1 MHIKSEVV
9 DSANSA
15 WPVVDSANS
24 AWPVVD
30 NANSAWPVDDNA
42 NSAWPIVDSAKPA
55 LPVANSAKP
64 ALPVANSAKPAW
76 PVVDSAKP
84 AWPVVDSAKP
94 ALPVVENANSSWP
107 VVDNANSAWPVVDN
121 SDAWPVSQA
130 QNQWGEPPTALSLA
144 PPPTFSSAPSS
155 TEVVAVPEKSP
166 VKPSKILF
174 INGIEDQKNKLPL
187 LSVEEISLILL
198 TLVDS
203 NISIVDVTRRKQRMR
218 INHHAIVELG
228 SVEEAQKAIEK
239 LDGITL
245 DTKHRLTRD
254 EKRQKDERNAVAQEE
269 DLPVEGEKFG
279 ASVEGLN
286 ELTTAASAAVD
297 SQLPVK
303 GEVNELTTAASVAVD
318 SQLPVKGEVNELTTV
333 ASAAVD
339 SQLPVKGEVDELT
352 TATSAAVDEIEVYSS
367 CSSGDLALVGGEDEV
382 IDESDDDLAFI
393 V

>member
-1 MHIKSEVV
+1 MPILHGPLSTMPILHGPLSTIPMHGPFASTESVGR
-9 DSANSA
+9 A
-15 WPVVDSANS
+15 
-24 AWPVVD
+24 
-30 NANSAWPVDDNA
+30 
-42 NSAWPIVDSAKPA
+42 
-55 LPVANSAKP
+55 
-64 ALPVANSAKPAW
+64 
-76 PVVDSAKP
+76 
-84 AWPVVDSAKP
+84 
-94 ALPVVENANSSWP
+94 
-107 VVDNANSAWPVVDN
+107 
-121 SDAWPVSQA
+121 SDC
-130 QNQWGEPPTALSLA
+130 LSLA

-239 LDGITL
+239 LDGITITERSYVPTNEYL
-245 DTKHRLTRD
+245 IQQRD

-318 SQLPVKGEVNELTTV
+318 SQLPVKGEVH
-333 ASAAVD
+333 
-339 SQLPVKGEVDELT
+339 ELT